1 MIPDGS
7 LGLSCPTRPGS
18 FTALM
23 HLYESNFVRLQWI
36 VEDLREV
43 PDESR
48 SRTQGDLPLHLSVLE
63 RNPYTTTL
71 RLTYWFEDAGARVP
85 DPDLTVRV
93 YHDAGLAE
101 VMACRRLHIH
111 RALKAFD
118 TAPGDELSKRW
129 VRNSMLNKWLEYCA
143 DHGHR
148 FDRSA
153 AAVLNPG

>member
-1 MIPDGS
+1 
-7 LGLSCPTRPGS
+7 
-18 FTALM
+18 M

-36 VEDLREV
+36 VEDLHEL

-48 SRTQGDLPLHLSVLE
+48 STTDGDLPLHLSVLE

-71 RLTYWFEDAGARVP
+71 RLTYWFEDGGVRVP

-148 FDRSA
+148 FARSP
-153 AAVLNPG
+153 AAVLDSG